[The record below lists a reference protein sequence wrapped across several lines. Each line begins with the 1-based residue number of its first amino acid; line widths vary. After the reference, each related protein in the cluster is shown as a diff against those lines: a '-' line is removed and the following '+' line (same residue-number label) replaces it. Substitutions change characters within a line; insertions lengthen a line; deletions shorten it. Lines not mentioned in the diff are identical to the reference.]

1 MMFLTGTSRSDRH
14 LRYDSN
20 ELGRSRVTRDG
31 TATDLAATAPDT
43 AAGARSCAA
52 SGGGGTRENADES
65 GPLGDAGSLSQF
77 AVTFSCSVQG
87 CMQM

>member
-1 MMFLTGTSRSDRH
+1 MDTSVTIIRARSE
-14 LRYDSN
+14 S
-20 ELGRSRVTRDG
+20 ESTRGNG
-31 TATDLAATAPDT
+31 TASDLAATAPDT

-77 AVTFSCSVQG
+77 AVTFSS
-87 CMQM
+87 